1 MKRCL
6 DIAGSLLLLLC
17 GAPLLLACALA
28 VRLSAPGPIFF
39 SQRRLGLRGRVFLL
53 HKFRTMIHNAP
64 DLRNPDGSAVC
75 AGDDPRVTRIGR
87 FLRQS
92 SLDELPQL
100 WNVLRGDMSLVG
112 PRPDLADQLSYYTPE
127 EYRKLDV
134 KPGLTGL
141 AQIGGRNRISWAAR
155 KQLDIAYV
163 ETHSVLL
170 DCRILLLT
178 IPYVLRRRDVNAGTQ

>member
-17 GAPLLLACALA
+17 GAPILLACAVA
-28 VRLSAPGPIFF
+28 VRLSSPGPIVFP
-39 SQRRLGLRGRVFLL
+39 QRRLGLHGRLFLL
-53 HKFRTMIHNAP
+53 YKFRTMIHNAP

-75 AGDDPRVTRIGR
+75 AGNDPRVTPTGR

-112 PRPDLADQLSYYTPE
+112 PRPDQVDQLTYYTPE
-127 EYRKLDV
+127 EFRKLDV

-141 AQIGGRNRISWAAR
+141 AQIGGRNSISWAAR

-163 ETHSVLL
+163 ETQSFLL
-170 DCRILLLT
+170 DCRILLRT
-178 IPYVLRRRDVNAGTQ
+178 IPYVLLRRDINAGTH